1 MSTSNP
7 ALPSGRTVF
16 NAEVPREWIRKVMN
30 RGFVKETAY
39 HEHPA
44 DTMAL
49 AVKEGDVLL
58 MLKRFAS
65 VAESAVPVVGCL
77 NGLGVKGETGDEI
90 TDAITV
96 AGVANAGFADFTENR
111 RPTKVAYTISGVC
124 TVVNTGNARFE
135 VGDLVEVYAPDPTEL
150 KTPGFGESTR
160 IAPRLRPLRPK
171 ETAGLGIVATMQ
183 EIRRDVEQRPSPSP
197 YVNTARKALASLRTV
212 AMIGASMTMSEE
224 GKRMCLRYEQ
234 ARPDGQKARIL
245 TAYFDPLGAGSARQ
259 PREADFLRELNARI
273 VGPFSRNENL
283 LFAPKEVTNGRKRKY
298 EDTVTSDLVESQISA
313 VPRLTAAST
322 VVSSRIRRRILG
334 VALSRAGP
342 GESMDVS
349 VSCAC

>member
-1 MSTSNP
+1 M
-7 ALPSGRTVF
+7 
-16 NAEVPREWIRKVMN
+16 RKVMN
-30 RGFVKETAY
+30 RGFVRQTAY

-65 VAESAVPVVGCL
+65 VTESAVPVVGCL
-77 NGLGVKGETGDEI
+77 NGLGLKGETGDEI
-90 TDAITV
+90 TDAIIV
-96 AGVANAGFADFTENR
+96 AGVANAGFADFTENN

-135 VGDLVEVYAPDPTEL
+135 VGNLVEVYAPDPTEL

-160 IAPRLRPLRPK
+160 IAPRLRPLQPK
-171 ETAGLGIVATMQ
+171 TTAGLGIVAAMQ
-183 EIRRDVEQRPSPSP
+183 EIRRDVELPPSRSP
-197 YVNTARKALASLRTV
+197 YVITARNTLASLRTV

-224 GKRMCLRYEQ
+224 GKRMCRLYEEA
-234 ARPDGQKARIL
+234 ARDGQKAEIL
-245 TAYFDPLGAGSARQ
+245 TAHFDPLGAGSARQ
-259 PREADFLRELNARI
+259 PRVASFLRELNARI
-273 VGPFSRNENL
+273 VGPFSDSANL
-283 LFAPKEVTNGRKRKY
+283 LFQPKDIPNGRKRKY
-298 EDTVTSDLVESQISA
+298 DETVTFNLVESQTRA
-313 VPRLTAAST
+313 VPQLAAAST
-322 VVSSRIRRRILG
+322 LVSWMIRRRILG

-342 GESMDVS
+342 GDSMDVS